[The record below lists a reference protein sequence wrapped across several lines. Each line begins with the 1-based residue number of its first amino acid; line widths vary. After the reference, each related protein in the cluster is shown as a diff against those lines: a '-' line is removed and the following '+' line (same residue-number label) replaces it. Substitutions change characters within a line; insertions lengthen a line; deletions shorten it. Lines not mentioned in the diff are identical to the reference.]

1 MMTAAKHTNV
11 SAACCNMQV
20 LTQTQYQLHVPND
33 GVLGGVA
40 VSVTDIIELCP
51 HQIAAQL
58 LADDSEM
65 GE

>member
-1 MMTAAKHTNV
+1 MH
-11 SAACCNMQV
+11 S
-20 LTQTQYQLHVPND
+20 LRLLIIWQLHVPNDD

-58 LADDSEM
+58 HADDSEM